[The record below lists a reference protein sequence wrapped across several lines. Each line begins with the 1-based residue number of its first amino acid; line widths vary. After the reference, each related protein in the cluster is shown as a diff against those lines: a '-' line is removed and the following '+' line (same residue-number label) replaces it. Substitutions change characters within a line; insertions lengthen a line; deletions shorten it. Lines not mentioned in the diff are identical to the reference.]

1 MNLSSTLQSSE
12 SKAIRQYRKQDYNS
26 AIRFGRMYNNIA
38 PQGVLIIDESA
49 TTKLKLS
56 ALCVDKS
63 PATKLKLSALF
74 IEIA

>member
-12 SKAIRQYRKQDYNS
+12 SKTIREYRKQDYNS

-38 PQGVLIIDESA
+38 PQGVLFIDESTA
-49 TTKLKLS
+49 AKLKLS
-56 ALCVDKS
+56 ALCIDKS

>member
-1 MNLSSTLQSSE
+1 
-12 SKAIRQYRKQDYNS
+12 
-26 AIRFGRMYNNIA
+26 MYNNIA
-38 PQGVLIIDESA
+38 PQGVLFIDESPA
-49 TTKLKLS
+49 AKLKLS

>member
-49 TTKLKLS
+49 AAKLKLS
-56 ALCVDKS
+56 ALCIDKS
-63 PATKLKLSALF
+63 PATKRKLLALF

>member
-38 PQGVLIIDESA
+38 PQGVLFLDESPA
-49 TTKLKLS
+49 TKLKLSVLCIDKSAATKLKLS
-56 ALCVDKS
+56 ALC
-63 PATKLKLSALF
+63 

>member
-12 SKAIRQYRKQDYNS
+12 SKTIREYRKQDYNS

-38 PQGVLIIDESA
+38 PQGVLFIDEST

-56 ALCVDKS
+56 ALCIDKS

>member
-26 AIRFGRMYNNIA
+26 AIRFGRLYNNIA
-38 PQGVLIIDESA
+38 PQGVLFIDESA
-49 TTKLKLS
+49 
-56 ALCVDKS
+56 A
-63 PATKLKLSALF
+63 ATLKLSALF